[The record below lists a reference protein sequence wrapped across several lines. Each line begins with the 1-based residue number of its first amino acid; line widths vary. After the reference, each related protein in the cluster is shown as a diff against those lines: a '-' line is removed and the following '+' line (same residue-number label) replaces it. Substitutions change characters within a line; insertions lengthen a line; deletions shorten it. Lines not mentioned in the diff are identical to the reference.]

1 MKNQLNGSLLRDLA
15 AIAVTAAKQIEYK
28 RITAII

>member
-15 AIAVTAAKQIEYK
+15 AIAVTVAKQSEYK
-28 RITAII
+28 KIANII